1 MKVKVCGMRNRENI
15 REITACKPDLLGFIF
30 YPSSKRYVGEKF
42 DPRLL
47 RKIPPYIYKVGVF
60 VNESP
65 EKIVQ
70 LIERYNLDM
79 VQLHGDE
86 DVNVLSEL
94 KAKKISIIKSFHINE
109 QFDFNLT
116 EPYLPYCDFFLFD
129 SKSDSYGGAGV
140 KFSWAKLEK
149 YTFQKPFFLSG
160 GIGIEDIES
169 IRAIKHS
176 GLYGVDI
183 NSRFEISDGYK
194 DVFLV
199 GDFINKVKQI

>member
-30 YPSSKRYVGEKF
+30 YPSSKRYVGDRF

-60 VNESP
+60 VDESP

-70 LIERYNLDM
+70 LIERYNLDI

-86 DVNVLSEL
+86 DVKVVSAL
-94 KAKKISIIKSFHINE
+94 KAKRISIIKSFRVDEH
-109 QFDFNLT
+109 FDFNLT
-116 EPYLPYCDFFLFD
+116 EPFLPFCDFFLFD
-129 SKSDSYGGAGV
+129 SKTDSYGGSGV
-140 KFSWAKLEK
+140 KFPWANLDK
-149 YTFQKPFFLSG
+149 YKFQKPFFLSG
-160 GIGIEDIES
+160 GIGIEDIE
-169 IRAIKHS
+169 AISAVKHP

-199 GDFINKVKQI
+199 GEFINKVKLI

>member
-30 YPSSKRYVGEKF
+30 YPDSKRYVGEKF

-79 VQLHGDE
+79 VQLHGNE
-86 DVNVLSEL
+86 DVNILSEL
-94 KAKKISIIKSFHINE
+94 KAKRISIIKSFNIDEH
-109 QFDFNLT
+109 FDFNLT
-116 EPYLPYCDFFLFD
+116 EPFLPYCDFFLFD
-129 SKSDSYGGAGV
+129 SKSGSPGGSGV
-140 KFSWAKLEK
+140 KFQWTSLERYK
-149 YTFQKPFFLSG
+149 FQKPFFLSG
-160 GIGIEDIES
+160 GISIEDIDT
-169 IRAIKHS
+169 IAAIKHP

-199 GDFINKVKQI
+199 GEFIKKAKLI